1 MNTHS
6 PSSMQSY
13 YGGEARCAQ
22 AAAVSDD
29 YDPTE
34 LVCPACSNV
43 SGTAVQ
49 VRAHHGSPSMKH
61 VNLITTTKDPL
72 NKGHLIVRHWV

>member
-1 MNTHS
+1 MHDSWYVIT
-6 PSSMQSY
+6 QSY

-22 AAAVSDD
+22 AAAASDD

-43 SGTAVQ
+43 SGTAIQ
-49 VRAHHGSPSMKH
+49 VSSS
-61 VNLITTTKDPL
+61 
-72 NKGHLIVRHWV
+72 